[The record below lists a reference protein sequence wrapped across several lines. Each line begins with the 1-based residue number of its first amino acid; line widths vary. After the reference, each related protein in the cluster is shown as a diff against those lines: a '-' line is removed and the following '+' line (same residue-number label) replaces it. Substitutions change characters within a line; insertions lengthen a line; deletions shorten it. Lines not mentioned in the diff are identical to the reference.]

1 MREDGWGEVK
11 APGELGSLGLE
22 ADWQGC
28 RLVPPARGKEEI

>member
-28 RLVPPARGKEEI
+28 RLVGALPAMCLP